1 MFGGAFKT
9 RGKHQRATA
18 SSPSAR
24 PPTPHAP
31 CMGLRGGGRVGAGRV
46 RGAQLWRHAAV
57 SPCRMRRSLPTPPPA
72 GSLVTSHS
80 AGRDSIV
87 HATFMPVGAQAPSPQ
102 QERRV
107 STHGSIYTRPGST
120 RSPLTLP
127 SRAVSSP
134 VRSRSR
140 WSRRTPAS
148 RRRLRCSTT
157 TTCSGTLEVLGEE

>member
-87 HATFMPVGAQAPSPQ
+87 HATFVYASGSPGAIPPA
-102 QERRV
+102 RAK
-107 STHGSIYTRPGST
+107 SIYTRQYLHAARLDS
-120 RSPLTLP
+120 
-127 SRAVSSP
+127 VSSHSP
-134 VRSRSR
+134 VPRGLLSRPLSE
-140 WSRRTPAS
+140 SLVSPHAGFSAS
-148 RRRLRCSTT
+148 LA
-157 TTCSGTLEVLGEE
+157 LLDYHYVLWHAGSPR